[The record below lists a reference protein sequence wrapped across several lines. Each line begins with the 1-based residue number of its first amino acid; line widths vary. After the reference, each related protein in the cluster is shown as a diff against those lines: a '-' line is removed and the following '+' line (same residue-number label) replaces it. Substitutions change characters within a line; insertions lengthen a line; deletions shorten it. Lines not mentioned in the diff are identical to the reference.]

1 MFILTGTTF
10 IEENIVYIILL
21 VICLILSGFFSSSE
35 LAYTLTNKLR
45 LKKEK
50 EDGDKRSS
58 LALKITE
65 DYDRTVTAIL
75 FGNNLVN
82 IATSSLATTIVINL
96 FAENNAISDEEAATL
111 SSLIVLVFLIIFGEV
126 IPKNL
131 GTTKSY
137 QLSKL
142 FAWPIQILKYLF
154 FPVTFPISMLVKG
167 IVHVL
172 PKKDEEEP
180 SVTDEE
186 LIEMVESIEEE
197 GIIDEE
203 TGELLKSAIDFT
215 DTDVYEIMTPRVD
228 LFAFNIEDDIND
240 LIEDRELFLY
250 SRIPVYEESLDNII
264 GVLSIKV
271 LLKEYLKGNKI
282 NVRKLMKEPM
292 FVHKSK
298 SISSLLEDFKK
309 EHQHMAFIK
318 DEFGGTMGIVTMED
332 IVEELVGDIWDESDK
347 IEEDFIEK
355 EEGVYIVDGSMNI
368 EDFFDLV
375 GYEEEYET
383 DYTTVSGFVTEILE
397 RFARVGDTF
406 DFDKLTITVLEAE
419 EFTVEKIK
427 VEIDDEEEDED

>member
-142 FAWPIQILKYLF
+142 FAWPIQILKYIF

-172 PKKDEEEP
+172 AKKDEEEP

-228 LFAFNIEDDIND
+228 LFAFNIEDDIKD

-383 DYTTVSGFVTEILE
+383 EYTTVSGFVTEILE

>member
-1 MFILTGTTF
+1 MFVLTGTTF

>member
-1 MFILTGTTF
+1 
-10 IEENIVYIILL
+10 
-21 VICLILSGFFSSSE
+21 
-35 LAYTLTNKLR
+35 
-45 LKKEK
+45 
-50 EDGDKRSS
+50 
-58 LALKITE
+58 
-65 DYDRTVTAIL
+65 
-75 FGNNLVN
+75 
-82 IATSSLATTIVINL
+82 
-96 FAENNAISDEEAATL
+96 
-111 SSLIVLVFLIIFGEV
+111 
-126 IPKNL
+126 
-131 GTTKSY
+131 
-137 QLSKL
+137 
-142 FAWPIQILKYLF
+142 
-154 FPVTFPISMLVKG
+154 
-167 IVHVL
+167 
-172 PKKDEEEP
+172 
-180 SVTDEE
+180 
-186 LIEMVESIEEE
+186 
-197 GIIDEE
+197 
-203 TGELLKSAIDFT
+203 
-215 DTDVYEIMTPRVD
+215 MTPRVD
-228 LFAFNIEDDIND
+228 LFAFNIEDDIKD
-240 LIEDRELFLY
+240 LIEDHELFLY

-375 GYEEEYET
+375 GYEEEYDTE
-383 DYTTVSGFVTEILE
+383 YTTVSGFVTEILE

>member
-142 FAWPIQILKYLF
+142 FAWPIQILKYIF

-228 LFAFNIEDDIND
+228 LFAFNIEDDIKD

-383 DYTTVSGFVTEILE
+383 EYTTVSGFVTEILE

>member
-228 LFAFNIEDDIND
+228 LFAFNIEDDIED

>member
-1 MFILTGTTF
+1 MFVLTGTTF

-228 LFAFNIEDDIND
+228 LFAFNIEDDIKD

-355 EEGVYIVDGSMNI
+355 EEGIYIVDGSMNI

-383 DYTTVSGFVTEILE
+383 EYTTVSGFVTEILE

>member
-228 LFAFNIEDDIND
+228 LFAFNIEDDIKD

-383 DYTTVSGFVTEILE
+383 EYTTVSGFVTEILE